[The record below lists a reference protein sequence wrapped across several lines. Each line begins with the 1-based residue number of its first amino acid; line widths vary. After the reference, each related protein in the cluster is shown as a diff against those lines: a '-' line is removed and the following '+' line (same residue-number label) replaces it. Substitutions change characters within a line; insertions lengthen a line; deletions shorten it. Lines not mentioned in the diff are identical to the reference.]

1 MTGIRAALLA
11 ATAAGGLLFSPA
23 WADSPGDA
31 VQHEMRVDFDQ
42 TSVVRLDRAVK
53 TVLVGNPAIADAQ
66 LVDAKTVYVLGRMF
80 GQTNIVALDASG
92 AEVMNTRIT
101 VGVSNNQVVTL
112 YRGAQGQRTLACSPR
127 CERTPMPGER
137 DSGGPYSSWAGPAA
151 NYAGRIKA
159 GQDAAAANQ
168 TTAP

>member
-11 ATAAGGLLFSPA
+11 ASVSTALFSSLA
-23 WADSPGDA
+23 WADSPGESAQRD
-31 VQHEMRVDFDQ
+31 MRIDFDQ

-53 TVLVGNPAIADAQ
+53 TILIGNPAIADAQ
-66 LVDAKTVYVLGRMF
+66 LVDGKTVYVLGRMF

-92 AEVMNTRIT
+92 AEVLNTRVT

-127 CERTPMPGER
+127 CERTLTQGDAEFGKVGDDVDKKTDMSDKNGKIS
-137 DSGGPYSSWAGPAA
+137 SG
-151 NYAGRIKA
+151 K
-159 GQDAAAANQ
+159 
-168 TTAP
+168 

>member
-11 ATAAGGLLFSPA
+11 VTAASGLFSSLA
-23 WADSPGDA
+23 WADSPGESAQRD
-31 VQHEMRVDFDQ
+31 MRIDFDQ

-66 LVDAKTVYVLGRMF
+66 LVDPKTVYVLGRMF
-80 GQTNIVALDASG
+80 GQTNIVALDAAG
-92 AEVMNTRIT
+92 VEVMNTRIT

-127 CERTPMPGER
+127 CERTLTQG
-137 DSGGPYSSWAGPAA
+137 DADFKVVGDDVDKKTDISDKNNKISSG
-151 NYAGRIKA
+151 K
-159 GQDAAAANQ
+159 
-168 TTAP
+168 

>member
-11 ATAAGGLLFSPA
+11 VTAASGLFSSLA
-23 WADSPGDA
+23 WADSPGEAAQRD
-31 VQHEMRVDFDQ
+31 MRIDFDQ

-66 LVDAKTVYVLGRMF
+66 LVDPKTVYVLGRMF

-92 AEVMNTRIT
+92 VEVMNTRIT

-127 CERTPMPGER
+127 CERTLTQG
-137 DSGGPYSSWAGPAA
+137 DADFKVVGDDVDKKTDISDKNNKISSG
-151 NYAGRIKA
+151 K
-159 GQDAAAANQ
+159 
-168 TTAP
+168 